1 MSPQIG
7 LNGAV
12 GGPKSGGLP
21 EAPEDGNS
29 DVFLVKKKER

>member
-7 LNGAV
+7 LNSV
-12 GGPKSGGLP
+12 YGGPKSGCLP

-29 DVFLVKKKER
+29 VSLSPR